1 MEFSWFRFKIQ
12 LAPHVSLLL
21 EKKELSFLIKL
32 YARYSHEEQ
41 IESLADSTVREIWL
55 FFSTTLVFGFKT
67 KTLKSILN
75 LLGQMGSSD

>member
-55 FFSTTLVFGFKT
+55 FSPLPLFLVSK
-67 KTLKSILN
+67 LKHLKVF
-75 LLGQMGSSD
+75 